1 MKRKEIIILTDF
13 SGLDAYF
20 VANKDL
26 IRSLSKEFNS
36 ISFVNCVNLK
46 SYNRLEQYQK
56 KIKSKFPKKI
66 KFFNPK
72 NFKDFNNFLFKKKP
86 LIINNIGRGF
96 EFYRLLYF
104 LKKKNIPQ
112 VLLGNVGNI
121 QASTYYWHLPNLKII
136 IFLFTILLPRWISTI
151 LVFLGIFDPIE
162 IRFVSNKKQYDYYLK
177 QKNRNK
183 LLKLPRYYKKLV
195 LVKGKIFDNYEKYKD
210 KLEEKF
216 ILLLEMQPEYRSM
229 TEVSELKKSSI
240 NVHYKNLNNLL
251 HKLSKTFKKKVIIS
265 IHPEYDLKI
274 AEKRYPNFKIII
286 FLFTIL
292 LPRWISTILVFLGIF
307 DPIEIRFVSNK
318 KQYDYYLKQ
327 KNRNKLL
334 KLPRYY
340 KKLVLVKGKIFDN
353 YEKYKDKLEEKFILL
368 LEMQPEY
375 RSMTEVSELKK
386 SSINVHYKN
395 LNNLLHKLSKTFK
408 KKVIISI
415 HPEYDLKIAEKRY
428 PNFKVAKLKTKDY
441 ILKSFLILF
450 FDSSAILPAFVMNK
464 KVLTL
469 RSQLFKGI
477 RYNSDLYSDYINLKS
492 VNINNNIDIN
502 KKQFIQDLD
511 KRVKSYSNYL
521 KTYSASHLSEPGNK
535 FIIKY
540 LKKKYF

>member
-72 NFKDFNNFLFKKKP
+72 NFKDFNNFLLKKKP

-151 LVFLGIFDPIE
+151 LVFLGIFNPIE

-216 ILLLEMQPEYRSM
+216 ILLLEMQAEYRSM

-265 IHPEYDLKI
+265 IHP
-274 AEKRYPNFKIII
+274 
-286 FLFTIL
+286 
-292 LPRWISTILVFLGIF
+292 
-307 DPIEIRFVSNK
+307 
-318 KQYDYYLKQ
+318 Q
-327 KNRNKLL
+327 
-334 KLPRYY
+334 
-340 KKLVLVKGKIFDN
+340 
-353 YEKYKDKLEEKFILL
+353 
-368 LEMQPEY
+368 
-375 RSMTEVSELKK
+375 
-386 SSINVHYKN
+386 
-395 LNNLLHKLSKTFK
+395 
-408 KKVIISI
+408 
-415 HPEYDLKIAEKRY
+415 YDLKIAEKRY

-477 RYNSDLYSDYINLKS
+477 RYNSDLYRDYINLKS
-492 VNINNNIDIN
+492 VNIDDNIDIN
-502 KKQFIQDLD
+502 KKRFIQDLD
-511 KRVKSYSNYL
+511 KRVKYYSNYL
-521 KTYSASHLSEPGNK
+521 KAYSASHLSEPGNK